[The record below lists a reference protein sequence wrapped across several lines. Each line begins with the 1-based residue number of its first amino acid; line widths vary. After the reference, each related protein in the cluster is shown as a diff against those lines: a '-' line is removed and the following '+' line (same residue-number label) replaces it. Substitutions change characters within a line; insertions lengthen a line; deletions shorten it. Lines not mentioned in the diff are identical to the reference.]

1 MTETRKKSL
10 SVIYNGTEAWSELFP
25 AMDRFTYTDSVD
37 QSDTISFE
45 ISDRDQKWIKG
56 WIPERGDIIEPCI
69 KTENWN
75 YEGERL
81 MLLCGSF
88 VVDDFSFSAA
98 PLRGSING
106 VSAPVDSCFKETQN
120 TKTWENATV
129 QMIAGEF
136 AAKYGLSLVFEA
148 DDIQVE
154 KTEQSKQTDS
164 DFLKQIC
171 EKYGLG
177 YKVYAK
183 RLVIWDYRRYFAQA
197 PILTLSPDTV
207 RSWKYHSTMQGTYT
221 GVRVSY
227 KNPKTKKMVD
237 VLVGTEERLYKT
249 NQKADNEAE
258 AKLIGEGVLLQA
270 NRKAST
276 MQITIPPYLSL
287 TATRTVRISGFGQ
300 IDDVYFIESV
310 KHSITRKAYD
320 MQLQLSRISECS
332 LKQG

>member
-1 MTETRKKSL
+1 MAETRKKSL

-25 AMDRFTYTDSVD
+25 VMDRFTYNDSVD

-98 PLRGSING
+98 TLRGSING

-129 QMIAGEF
+129 QLIAGEF
-136 AAKYGLSLVFEA
+136 AAKYGLSLVFDAE
-148 DDIQVE
+148 DIQVE

-183 RLVIWDYRRYFAQA
+183 RLGLPPVFCAGSR
-197 PILTLSPDTV
+197 
-207 RSWKYHSTMQGTYT
+207 TYT
-221 GVRVSY
+221 VTGYRAQLEVSFHHAGNIY
-227 KNPKTKKMVD
+227 GGQSE
-237 VLVGTEERLYKT
+237 L
-249 NQKADNEAE
+249 QKSKDQEDGGCAGWN
-258 AKLIGEGVLLQA
+258 G
-270 NRKAST
+270 RKAL
-276 MQITIPPYLSL
+276 QN
-287 TATRTVRISGFGQ
+287 
-300 IDDVYFIESV
+300 ESEG
-310 KHSITRKAYD
+310 R
-320 MQLQLSRISECS
+320 
-332 LKQG
+332 